1 MGKTI
6 RHSKKREAI
15 LEVLRGTKTH
25 PTAEW
30 IYQTLK
36 PDNPG
41 LSLGTV
47 YRNLSFFLEQG
58 TVKRVGVVNG
68 QERFD
73 ADMTPH
79 SHFVCRCCGG
89 VYDLPWPKEL
99 DGLEYT
105 AGDAFGFQTEGCELT
120 FHGLCG
126 KCSEN
131 SKTMS

>member
-1 MGKTI
+1 MGKTV

-15 LEVLRGTKTH
+15 LEALRGTKSH
-25 PTAEW
+25 PSAEW

-73 ADMTPH
+73 ADMSPH
-79 SHFVCRCCGG
+79 SHFVCRGCGG
-89 VYDLPWPKEL
+89 VFDLPWPEDL
-99 DGLEYT
+99 DGLAHT
-105 AGDAFGFQTEGCELT
+105 AGEELGFQTERCEVI

-126 KCSEN
+126 KCREN